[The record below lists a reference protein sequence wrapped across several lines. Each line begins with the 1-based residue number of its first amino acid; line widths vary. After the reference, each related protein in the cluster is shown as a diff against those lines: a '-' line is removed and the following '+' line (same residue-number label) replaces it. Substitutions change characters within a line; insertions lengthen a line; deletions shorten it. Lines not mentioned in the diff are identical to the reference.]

1 MLSPGTSA
9 PRVREKERKNGALK
23 CWDFLVH
30 RLLGRTFPCADASN
44 SSAHI
49 GAKSPFLRVQR
60 SLMLVRCF
68 RSAEVKLGPSRAHTY
83 AYIVGYWGF
92 YIQERETSPRS
103 DNLSARAR
111 VRLILQSGRAISLC
125 STCRTADACR
135 RFRAHRGGGM
145 PRGCVFA
152 ATKSFTLS
160 RRGLALLSPFTVL
173 TAIARREPS
182 SRPRTREVSPGVPTQ
197 WQRSKLCP
205 SRTLAFPHRSLWWAG
220 YKKRLSALRRRTS
233 SPVFGGAPFRDADA
247 VTVPR
252 VRRYHQMEAA
262 IGWLQKNSGR
272 SQEGRES

>member
-1 MLSPGTSA
+1 MRVDGSVLTAVEACPVVVSLRLRSLLLSPDG
-9 PRVREKERKNGALK
+9 
-23 CWDFLVH
+23 
-30 RLLGRTFPCADASN
+30 
-44 SSAHI
+44 
-49 GAKSPFLRVQR
+49 
-60 SLMLVRCF
+60 
-68 RSAEVKLGPSRAHTY
+68 
-83 AYIVGYWGF
+83 
-92 YIQERETSPRS
+92 
-103 DNLSARAR
+103 
-111 VRLILQSGRAISLC
+111 
-125 STCRTADACR
+125 
-135 RFRAHRGGGM
+135 
-145 PRGCVFA
+145 
-152 ATKSFTLS
+152 
-160 RRGLALLSPFTVL
+160 GLALLSPFTVL